1 MKQKYMKKII
11 WCLSLLFVAGA
22 CSLDYEPTGEYSELT
37 VGGST
42 EEEGS
47 AVFKDRAEVLSQYNS
62 LYTTLKGA
70 QEYWYNDVLL
80 LAESHSD
87 NAYAGTTG
95 AEVIPFEDNSLN
107 ASAST
112 LERDWN
118 NLMKMVAAANKLII
132 GIDDVTDSALTSTER
147 KQWKAEAK
155 ILRAMVFF
163 DMARMWGDFP
173 VVTTLAGDI
182 TAENIEEVFPAYFPE
197 QNTVEEAYTQ
207 IIQDLTEAL
216 ADAPDNNPADKTKL
230 SKSVARALL
239 AKVYAEKP
247 LQDYKKV
254 IEYADALQKEGFAL
268 ATDYELLFGYNE
280 DAKDCLARNTIEG
293 ILEVQYYTGSGNWAT
308 WMFGRNLYNWDES
321 FSWAKWITPSRDLIR
336 LFDSEGDNIRKN
348 QSIVYYSCTWSNYYP
363 ADNYPFMYKLR
374 SSVNSIIKFR
384 YADILLLKA
393 EALIMTGDLPG
404 AATIINSVRARVGLG
419 SLPASATS
427 SKDSMI
433 DALLKERRLEL
444 AFEGQRWFDLC
455 RLDKVEEVMNAVYA
469 KDSGRLPQK
478 ALFTEYSYRMPIPQ
492 NILDMNNNL
501 VQNPGY

>member
-1 MKQKYMKKII
+1 MKQKYMKKGT
-11 WCLSLLFVAGA
+11 WCLSLLFVLGA
-22 CSLDYEPTGEYSELT
+22 CSLDYEPVGEYSELT
-37 VGGST
+37 VGGTT
-42 EEEGS
+42 EEEG

-62 LYTTLKGA
+62 LYTTLKDA

-118 NLMKMVAAANKLII
+118 NLMKVVAAANKLII
-132 GIDDVTDSALTSTER
+132 GIDDVTDSSLTSTER

-155 ILRAMVFF
+155 ILRSMAFF

-197 QNTVEEAYTQ
+197 QNTAEEAYTQ
-207 IIQDLTEAL
+207 IVQDLTEAL
-216 ADAPDNNPADKTKL
+216 VDAPDNNTGDKTKL

-254 IEYADALQKEGFAL
+254 IEYADALQRDGFDL

-280 DAKDCLARNTIEG
+280 DTKDCLARNTVEG
-293 ILEVQYYTGSGNWAT
+293 ILEVQYFTGSGNWAT
-308 WMFGRNLYNWDES
+308 WMFGRKLDNWDES
-321 FSWAKWITPSRDLIR
+321 FTWAKWITPSRDLIR
-336 LFDSEGDNIRKN
+336 LYDSEGDDVRKN
-348 QSIVYYSCTWSNYYP
+348 QSIVYYACTWSNYYP

-374 SSVNSIIKFR
+374 SSVNSIIKLR

-393 EALIMTGDLPG
+393 EALIMTDDLAGG
-404 AATIINSVRARVGLG
+404 AAIINKVRNRVGLG
-419 SLPASATS
+419 PLPS
-427 SKDSMI
+427 SVTGSKNSMI
-433 DALLKERRLEL
+433 DALLKERRMEL

-455 RLDKVEEVMNAVYA
+455 RLGKVEEVMNAVFT

-492 NILDMNNNL
+492 NILDMNSNL